1 MGAIQNKKA
10 FLLLYGTCGGDGADK
25 GIGRMR
31 FLCAERI
38 GVLAVIILFWR
49 RDGWFY
55 WDLIARSCV
64 FIGLNI
70 CGENVLFFMPEDM
83 SDRSV
88 LLHCVVRKGPYLA
101 SYLMLLCRIC
111 GMYAVFILFL
121 RWYYEWIGCLL
132 YQLFYDI
139 MQWFWT
145 VFYSILNGFICRGSY
160 IWRQKKIDGDENN
173 VLRF

>member
-1 MGAIQNKKA
+1 MGAIQNKNA
-10 FLLLYGTCGGDGADK
+10 FLLLYGACGGDCAGK
-25 GIGRMR
+25 GSGRMR
-31 FLCAERI
+31 IRGRERI
-38 GVLAVIILFWR
+38 GVLAVIILLWR

-88 LLHCVVRKGPYLA
+88 LLHCAVRKGPYLA

-139 MQWFWT
+139 MQWLWT
-145 VFYSILNGFICRGSY
+145 VFYTIVSCFYLL
-160 IWRQKKIDGDENN
+160 RQLYFEAEENKWGWE
-173 VLRF
+173 